1 MLIGTLLI
9 GLMLVAVIGLSLVIL
24 GLKEL
29 WDDLKGYM
37 KDRKRIKYSESEEK
51 KRAVPI
57 LDS

>member
-29 WDDLKGYM
+29 WDDLNGYM
-37 KDRKRIKYSESEEK
+37 KNRKRIKYSESEERK
-51 KRAVPI
+51 G
-57 LDS
+57 

>member
-29 WDDLKGYM
+29 WDDLNGYM
-37 KDRKRIKYSESEEK
+37 KNRKRIKYSESEE
-51 KRAVPI
+51 RTVPI